1 MSKSAFLSSQWD
13 MDVKQWYWALDEMFS
28 KLAGLP
34 HSGYR
39 SRWLGWRFVVRIKI
53 PLISNKNI
61 FLIAPAHL
69 SLFLSCLSHL
79 VWLLEQAVNIF
90 FNACRFRWFR
100 ERQEEICEMTC
111 GDLRSRRDI
120 KMTIRFVSTSGK
132 IERRKIVWKFAIF
145 PPPFPFSLIWCV
157 VSWT

>member
-1 MSKSAFLSSQWD
+1 
-13 MDVKQWYWALDEMFS
+13 MDVKQWDWALDEMFS

-69 SLFLSCLSHL
+69 SLSCLSHL

-111 GDLRSRRDI
+111 GDFRSRRDI

-132 IERRKIVWKFAIF
+132 IERRKMYENLLCFF
-145 PPPFPFSLIWCV
+145 LRLPPFRWSDVLSRGLKGNFNF
-157 VSWT
+157 